1 MMLKCAKRTNARET
15 RPMNARDLIETAH
28 GLTELS
34 RRRPT
39 QANLRR
45 ALSTAYYAVFHC
57 LAATVADA
65 LMGKGRGDA
74 WHQTYRAL
82 EHGSARRACRNMQAM
97 REFPPEIQDFAETF
111 NDLQKVRH
119 RADYALDGRYN
130 KADVLEEIEVAEM
143 AIAGLE
149 GAALQHRRRF
159 AAHVLFKRRS

>member
-1 MMLKCAKRTNARET
+1 
-15 RPMNARDLIETAH
+15 MNSRDLIETAR

-34 RRRPT
+34 PRRPS

-82 EHGSARRACRNMQAM
+82 EHDSARRACKNMQAM
-97 REFPPEIQDFAETF
+97 RGFPPEVQSFAKTF
-111 NDLQKVRH
+111 VALQRARH
-119 RADYALDGRYN
+119 QADYALDGRYA
-130 KADVLEEIEVAEM
+130 KPEVLVEINEAEA
-143 AIAGLE
+143 AIARLE
-149 GAALQHRRRF
+149 GADIRHRRRF
-159 AAHVLFKRRS
+159 AAHVLFKRRL